1 MCTPQPLGT
10 HTEKLVLAGAREHA
24 LDEVAEFDFPKDFRD
39 LFHAPAMGRVG
50 LAGSPSEH

>member
-24 LDEVAEFDFPKDFRD
+24 LDEVAES
-39 LFHAPAMGRVG
+39 G
-50 LAGSPSEH
+50 LPHC